1 MIKFFRKIR
10 QNMIKENKAS
20 KYLLYAIGEIILVV
34 IGILIALSINNWN
47 DELKKA
53 DKKDIIIANLISDL
67 EKDVN
72 AFKKAEIRN
81 QKSIDFIDNFIKTM
95 KIDNSLDFINIID
108 ERYAFY
114 PNSSKYKSI
123 VSTNEIELLD
133 DSTID
138 KLTDYYEYDYYR
150 LKRWI
155 SDLDYHSIE
164 IEKFITN
171 VLPKHPIKNDT
182 IFNKEVIKL
191 LNKKEVY
198 NLLSYSKDGR
208 TGLNALVISTRK
220 KAEKLLIDI
229 EK

>member
-1 MIKFFRKIR
+1 M
-10 QNMIKENKAS
+10 
-20 KYLLYAIGEIILVV
+20 
-34 IGILIALSINNWN
+34 
-47 DELKKA
+47 
-53 DKKDIIIANLISDL
+53 
-67 EKDVN
+67 
-72 AFKKAEIRN
+72 
-81 QKSIDFIDNFIKTM
+81 IDNFIKTR
-95 KIDNSLDFINIID
+95 KIDNSLDFINIIN

-123 VSTNEIELLD
+123 ISTNEIELLN

-155 SDLDYHSIE
+155 SDLDYQTIKIE
-164 IEKFITN
+164 NFIIN

-182 IFNKEVIKL
+182 VFNKAVIKL
-191 LNKKEVY
+191 LDKKEVY

-220 KAEKLLIDI
+220 KAQKLLIDI